1 MSDASDG
8 SAREATAVTVYYGGR
23 VQGVG
28 FRLTAAAI
36 ARGYPVTGWVKNL
49 PDGRVQLFAEGP
61 EEAVEAFLHDLR
73 GRFRGNID
81 DEQSERRAAT
91 GQYSQFRIVH

>member
-1 MSDASDG
+1 MSH
-8 SAREATAVTVYYGGR
+8 EAELTAVLAHFGGR

-49 PDGRVQLFAEGP
+49 PDGRVQLLAEGT

-73 GRFRGNID
+73 GRFRGNIE
-81 DEQSERRAAT
+81 DEQAERRPAT
-91 GQYSQFRIVH
+91 GQYNQFRIVH